1 MANDAEI
8 AKDQYENYRYCYD
21 NGHDTWLA
29 VAKACFAFWKG
40 DQWTA
45 RDKAKLEREGRPALT
60 LNVVES
66 LVRAMKGMQR
76 ALRNDV
82 RFMPVDFAT
91 GEDARIRDVLW
102 MHIQQ
107 MNELDFLETDVY
119 EKGLIMGRA
128 YYRVRVNF
136 DENIRGEV
144 EISSPRGQ
152 DIILDPSVDTY
163 QTKKWPQFFH
173 RRYVSYHDIVAMFG
187 KAAAEEI
194 GHAPTPD
201 WYDYEDTFMAQQM
214 GQLPYYHDPAASLPL
229 RRAHLLIE
237 REYRDMA
244 MKDVFIDTETG
255 DTSEIP
261 ETWERERVARV
272 LEMTPGLSTTRR
284 KVETIR
290 WSVTCGRHVM
300 HKSDSPYKNFTIV
313 PFFPSFVDGVSVGGV
328 QSLLDPQQLYN
339 KITSQELHIINT
351 TANSGWK
358 VKSGSLKNMT
368 IEELEQAGAKSGF
381 VAELDD
387 VSNMEKIQPNTT
399 PQGHDRLSFKA
410 DQIMRQLSG
419 VSNQARGFARED
431 VAGEA
436 IMANQAAQDVNS
448 AGWLANLHRTKQMLA
463 AAAMDCVQTY
473 YDDTRTIVINRGS
486 AFRPNFDTVTINEP
500 TAEGRVINDVT
511 RGKFTTVLVPAPSRS
526 TLSEEDFKTLVMLKK
541 ELGIQIPDAMLLELS
556 PASNKGQIIQAITQD
571 SNEVAAA
578 QREAEMAAQ
587 AAELEKTRA
596 AAKKE
601 DAAALLNQARAEKFA
616 VEAAADPDA
625 SYERVEMARLQIEQE
640 DRRETRALRRRE
652 IAGKEQYQQDQI
664 ALGLVKLENDRQMAE
679 KQAEQADKK
688 PPQKE

>member
-1 MANDAEI
+1 MANDGEI

-21 NGHDTWLA
+21 NGHESWLA
-29 VAKACFAFWKG
+29 IAKACFAFWKG
-40 DQWTA
+40 EQWSA
-45 RDKAKLEREGRPALT
+45 RDRAKLEREGRPALT

-82 RFMPVDFAT
+82 RFMPVDLAT

-119 EKGLIMGRA
+119 EKGLIMGRS

-136 DENIRGEV
+136 DENVRGE
-144 EISSPRGQ
+144 IDICSPRSQ

-163 QTKKWPQFFH
+163 STKKWPQFFH
-173 RRYVSYHDIVAMFG
+173 RRYVSYHDLVAMFG
-187 KAAAEEI
+187 KAAADEVGYSPVPE
-194 GHAPTPD
+194 

-214 GQLPYYHDPAASLPL
+214 GQLPHYHDPAASLPL
-229 RRAHLLIE
+229 RRAHLLVE
-237 REYRDMA
+237 REYRELA
-244 MKDVFIDTETG
+244 TKDVFIDTETG

-261 ETWERERVARV
+261 ETWDRDRVSRV
-272 LEMTPGLSTTRR
+272 LELTPGLSTTRR

-290 WSVTCGRHVM
+290 WTVTCGRHVM
-300 HKSDSPYKNFTIV
+300 HRKDSPYKHFTIV

-368 IEELEQAGAKSGF
+368 IEELEQAGARSGF

-436 IMANQAAQDVNS
+436 ILANQAAQDVNS

-463 AAAMDCVQTY
+463 GVVMDCVQAF

-486 AFRPNFDTVTINEP
+486 AFRPNFDTVTINQP

-511 RGKFTTVLVPAPSRS
+511 SGKFTTVLVPAPSRS
-526 TLSEEDFKTLVMLKK
+526 TLSEEDFKTLIMLKK

-587 AAELEKTRA
+587 QAELEKLRA

-616 VEAAADPDA
+616 VEAASDPDA

-664 ALGLVKLENDRQMAE
+664 ALALVKLENDRHMAE
-679 KQAEQADKK
+679 KQAQQQ
-688 PPQKE
+688 PPDQD

>member
-1 MANDAEI
+1 MASDADI
-8 AKDQYENYRYCYD
+8 ARDQYDNYRYCYD
-21 NGHDTWLA
+21 NGHDTWLK

-40 DQWTA
+40 DQWSA
-45 RDKAKLEREGRPALT
+45 RDKARLEREGRPALT

-82 RFMPVDFAT
+82 RFMPIDGT

-128 YYRVRVNF
+128 YYRVRVNY
-136 DENIRGEV
+136 DENMRGEV
-144 EISSPRGQ
+144 CVTSPRSQ
-152 DIILDPSVDTY
+152 DVVLDPSVDTY
-163 QTKKWPQFFH
+163 STKPWPQVFL
-173 RRYVSYHDIVAMFG
+173 RRYVSYHDLKVMFG
-187 KAAAEEI
+187 KAAADEV
-194 GHAPTPD
+194 GYAPTPD

-214 GQLPYYHDPAASLPL
+214 GALPYYHDPAAPLSL
-229 RRAHLLIE
+229 RRAHLLVE
-237 REYRDMA
+237 REYRDQA
-244 MKDVFIDTETG
+244 MKDVFVDTETG

-261 ETWERERVARV
+261 ETWDRDRISRV
-272 LEMTPGLSTTRR
+272 LELTPGLSTTRR
-284 KVETIR
+284 KVETIK
-290 WSVTCGRHVM
+290 WTVTCGRNVLHRA
-300 HKSDSPYKNFTIV
+300 DSPYRNFTIV
-313 PFFPSFVDGVSVGGV
+313 PFFPSFVDGVSMGGV

-358 VKSGSLKNMT
+358 VKAGSLKNMT
-368 IEELEQAGAKSGF
+368 VEELEQVGARSGF

-387 VSNMEKIQPNTT
+387 IGNMEKIQPNTT

-410 DQIMRQLSG
+410 DQIMRQLAG

-436 IMANQAAQDVNS
+436 ILANQAAQDVNS

-463 AAAMDCVQTY
+463 GVVMDCVQTY
-473 YDDTRTIVINRGS
+473 YDETRTLVVNRGS
-486 AFRPNFDTVTINEP
+486 SFRPNFETVTINEP
-500 TAEGRVINDVT
+500 TPEGRVINDVT
-511 RGKFTTVLVPAPSRS
+511 QGKFTTVLVPAPSRS

-556 PASNKGQIIQAITQD
+556 PASNKGQIIQALTQD

-578 QREAEMAAQ
+578 QR
-587 AAELEKTRA
+587 AAEA
-596 AAKKE
+596 ALRDAELQKSTASAKKE
-601 DAAALLNQARAEKFA
+601 EAAALLNQARAEKFA
-616 VEAAADPDA
+616 IEAASDPDA
-625 SYERVEMARLQIEQE
+625 SYERVEMARIQADREAAARKDALKRREID
-640 DRRETRALRRRE
+640 DRREF
-652 IAGKEQYQQDQI
+652 QNDQI
-664 ALGLVKLENDRQMAE
+664 AVRLLELDQARQ
-679 KQAEQADKK
+679 QAERDAAAERNTPD
-688 PPQKE
+688 ED